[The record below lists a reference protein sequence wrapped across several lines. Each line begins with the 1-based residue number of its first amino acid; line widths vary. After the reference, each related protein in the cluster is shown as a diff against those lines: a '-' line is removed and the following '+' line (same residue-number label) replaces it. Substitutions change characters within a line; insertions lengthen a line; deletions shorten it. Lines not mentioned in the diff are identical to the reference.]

1 VTAVIRWASIL
12 LVLAA
17 IIGTLQ
23 LAIWLGACLLAK
35 GWRHLCDRLDR
46 RRPERDMP
54 DFAAWE
60 REMTADRST
69 P

>member
-1 VTAVIRWASIL
+1 VTAVIRWASIG

-17 IIGTLQ
+17 IIGVIQFT
-23 LAIWLGACLLAK
+23 IWAGACLLAE

-46 RRPERDMP
+46 RRLDRDVP
-54 DFAAWE
+54 DFTAWE
-60 REMTADRST
+60 REITADRST